1 MTAPTTRRQPASSS
15 PPSGQQAQAQAHRQA
30 YHRRK
35 TRAKAKSEA
44 LRQKEA
50 AQVEALPVQHP
61 HAAGIDIGSRS
72 HWVCVG
78 FTTEA
83 ASCLIREFP
92 AHTAGLKAIAAF
104 LREHQVN
111 TIALE
116 STGIYWIPLY
126 ELLQAEGFE
135 VLLVDPSYSHQL
147 RGRPKTDRRDCQ
159 WIYRLHSVGLLA
171 AAFRPDEKTC
181 QLRAYLRQRAN
192 LIRQASRHVQH
203 MQKALEQ
210 MNLKLTEILSD
221 ITGVTGRA
229 ILRAILRGTRA
240 PEKLAKYRDK
250 QCKAS
255 EAEIAQALTGSYRE
269 EHLFELKLAYEA
281 WQFTLGQVEKVD
293 GQIALQLGR
302 MKCDRALPPLK
313 PKARPKRRV
322 NSPRFDVRTAL
333 YYVVGLDLTEIEGI
347 SELTALTLISEI
359 GPGVSRFATVKK
371 FCSWLGLCPNWKKTG
386 GRVKSSRTRRGV
398 NRAAQALRLAAQSLH
413 HSQGALGGFL
423 RRMKGRLGA
432 QAALTATA
440 HKLARIVYLALKH
453 GMTYVRQSQEEYE
466 AQMKEK
472 QIKALR
478 RKARQLGL
486 EVVEKTSGSVATAA
500 AASGAG
506 VKEHKRVSAGA
517 GQRAEGSN
525 RRRRGRTAS
534 RTDPWLWQERVRTE
548 ENQGENHLGALTKLA
563 GGRFLATGARNLPL
577 GRMIPVTR

>member
-1 MTAPTTRRQPASSS
+1 MATPTTRDPPDASS
-15 PPSGQQAQAQAHRQA
+15 PHTGQRVPGQAQRQAYRRRKARAKARSEAHRQM
-30 YHRRK
+30 
-35 TRAKAKSEA
+35 EA
-44 LRQKEA
+44 GR
-50 AQVEALPVQHP
+50 VEALPVQHA

-78 FTTEA
+78 FTTDA

-92 AHTAGLKAIAAF
+92 AHTAGLQAIAAF
-104 LREHQVN
+104 LREHQVT

-116 STGIYWIPLY
+116 STGIYWVPLY

-135 VLLVDPSYSHQL
+135 VHLVDPSYSHQL
-147 RGRPKTDRRDCQ
+147 RGRPKTDRLDCQ

-171 AAFRPDEKTC
+171 SAFRPDEKTC

-192 LIRQASRHVQH
+192 LVRQGSRHVQH

-210 MNLKLTEILSD
+210 MNLKLTEVLSD

-269 EHLFELKLAYEA
+269 EHLFELKLAYDA

-313 PKARPKRRV
+313 PKARPKRRAS
-322 NSPRFDVRTAL
+322 SPGFDVRAAL
-333 YYVVGLDLTEIEGI
+333 YYVVGLDLTEIEGV
-347 SELTALTLISEI
+347 SELTALTVISEI
-359 GPGVSRFATVKK
+359 GPGVSRFATVQK
-371 FCSWLGLCPNWKKTG
+371 FCSWLGLCPNWQKTG
-386 GRVKSSRTRRGV
+386 GRIKSSRTRRGV

-432 QAALTATA
+432 QAAVTATA
-440 HKLARIVYLALKH
+440 HKLARIVYLALRH
-453 GMTYVRQSQEEYE
+453 GMTYVRQNQEEYE
-466 AQMKEK
+466 AQVKEK

-486 EVVEKTSGSVATAA
+486 EVVEKTPV
-500 AASGAG
+500 SGATT
-506 VKEHKRVSAGA
+506 V
-517 GQRAEGSN
+517 AE
-525 RRRRGRTAS
+525 
-534 RTDPWLWQERVRTE
+534 PV
-548 ENQGENHLGALTKLA
+548 QG
-563 GGRFLATGARNLPL
+563 
-577 GRMIPVTR
+577 

>member
-1 MTAPTTRRQPASSS
+1 MAKPTTRHQPAASS
-15 PPSGQQAQAQAHRQA
+15 PPSGQPAQAQAHR
-30 YHRRK
+30 RRK
-35 TRAKAKSEA
+35 ARAKVKSEA
-44 LRQKEA
+44 RRQQEA
-50 AQVEALPVQHP
+50 ARVEALPVQHP

-72 HWVCVG
+72 HVGCVV
-78 FTTEA
+78 FTSDA

-104 LREHQVN
+104 LREHQVT

-147 RGRPKTDRRDCQ
+147 RGRPKTDRLDCQ

-171 AAFRPDEKTC
+171 AAFRPDEQTC
-181 QLRAYLRQRAN
+181 QLRAYLRQRSN
-192 LIRQASRHVQH
+192 LVRSASRHVQH
-203 MQKALEQ
+203 LQKALEQ
-210 MNLKLTEILSD
+210 MNLKLTEVLSD

-240 PEKLAKYRDK
+240 PEKLARYRDK

-269 EHLFELKLAYEA
+269 EHLFELRLAYEA
-281 WQFTLGQVEKVD
+281 WQFTLGQVREVD
-293 GQIALQLGR
+293 GQIALQLDR

-322 NSPRFDVRTAL
+322 NSPGFDVRTAL
-333 YYVVGLDLTEIEGI
+333 YYVVGLDLTEIEGV
-347 SELTALTLISEI
+347 SELTALTVISEI

-398 NRAAQALRLAAQSLH
+398 NRAAQALRMAAQSLH
-413 HSQGALGGFL
+413 HSRGALGGFL
-423 RRMKGRLGA
+423 RRMKGRLGV

-453 GMTYVRQSQEEYE
+453 GMTYVRKSQEEYE

-472 QIKALR
+472 QLKALR
-478 RKARQLGL
+478 WKARQLGL
-486 EVVEKTSGSVATAA
+486 EVVEQTSASVAR
-500 AASGAG
+500 
-506 VKEHKRVSAGA
+506 EAGA
-517 GQRAEGSN
+517 PVQ
-525 RRRRGRTAS
+525 
-534 RTDPWLWQERVRTE
+534 
-548 ENQGENHLGALTKLA
+548 QG
-563 GGRFLATGARNLPL
+563 
-577 GRMIPVTR
+577 

>member
-1 MTAPTTRRQPASSS
+1 MTTPKTRRQPPSAPAS
-15 PPSGQQAQAQAHRQA
+15 AQDAQDHRQA
-30 YHRRK
+30 YRRRK
-35 TRAKAKSEA
+35 TRARARSEA
-44 LRQKEA
+44 RRREEA
-50 AQVEALPVQHP
+50 AHVEALPMQHP

-78 FTTEA
+78 FTTDA

-111 TIALE
+111 TIAME

-147 RGRPKTDRRDCQ
+147 KGRPKTDRRDCQ

-192 LIRQASRHVQH
+192 LIRAASKHVQH
-203 MQKALEQ
+203 LQKALEQ
-210 MNLKLTEILSD
+210 MNLKLTEVLSD
-221 ITGVTGRA
+221 ITGLTGRT

-269 EHLFELKLAYEA
+269 EHLFALKLAYEA

-322 NSPRFDVRTAL
+322 NSPGFDVRTAL

-347 SELTALTLISEI
+347 SDLTALTLISEL
-359 GPGVSRFATVKK
+359 GPGVSQFATVKK
-371 FCSWLGLCPNWKKTG
+371 FCSWLGLCPQWQKSG

-398 NRAAQALRLAAQSLH
+398 NRAAQALRVAAQSLH
-413 HSQGALGGFL
+413 HSRGALGGFL
-423 RRMKGRLGA
+423 RRMKGRLGT
-432 QAALTATA
+432 QAAVTATA

-453 GMTYVRQSQEEYE
+453 GMTYVRQSQDEYE

-472 QIKALR
+472 QLKALR

-486 EVVEKTSGSVATAA
+486 EIIEKTSGSVATAEA
-500 AASGAG
+500 APA
-506 VKEHKRVSAGA
+506 
-517 GQRAEGSN
+517 
-525 RRRRGRTAS
+525 
-534 RTDPWLWQERVRTE
+534 
-548 ENQGENHLGALTKLA
+548 QG
-563 GGRFLATGARNLPL
+563 
-577 GRMIPVTR
+577 